1 MSSQTGT
8 RMVCYSE
15 TIEGLKKELESY
27 VATLKSAT
35 DWPEFER
42 LYRALGTIE
51 ELAGVPKT
59 TLEQLF
65 GITPPN
71 IAETPQ
77 NAEKKSSLVLGDQLE
92 TEAAAEIEKGS

>member
-15 TIEGLKKELESY
+15 TIDSLKKELETY
-27 VATLKSAT
+27 VVALKSAT

-65 GITPPN
+65 GIAP
-71 IAETPQ
+71 AKAVEAPQ
-77 NAEKKSSLVLGDQLE
+77 NAKNKSSLVLGDQVE
-92 TEAAAEIEKGS
+92 TEVATEIEKGA